1 MLSER
6 LKTIADLIPYEE
18 TMADIGTDHGFL
30 PVYLIETG
38 RSPNA
43 IATDISEG
51 SLQKAIDLAKG
62 KKLDNMLSTRRGDG
76 LDVIGKAEVDNVII
90 AGMGGIL
97 ISDILGKDIEKAKS
111 FKRLI
116 LQPRSKIGFLRKW
129 LRDHNF
135 TIERETLVKEL
146 DKICEIIVAIPYE
159 EFHDEFPFS
168 IVNSSNKYTL
178 EYLETHLKKNTM
190 ILDTIIRE
198 KSTTKKVLQIEDRI
212 RHISNLIELY
222 KAERREHE
230 H

>member
-51 SLQKAIDLAKG
+51 SLQKAIDFAKG

>member
-135 TIERETLVKEL
+135 TVERETLVKEL

>member
-51 SLQKAIDLAKG
+51 SLQKAIDLAKV

-135 TIERETLVKEL
+135 TVERETLVKEL

>member
-43 IATDISEG
+43 IATDISED

>member
-51 SLQKAIDLAKG
+51 SLQKAIDFAKG

-135 TIERETLVKEL
+135 TVERETLVKEL

>member
-135 TIERETLVKEL
+135 TVERETLVKEL

-198 KSTTKKVLQIEDRI
+198 KSTTKKVLQIKDRI